1 LTIKEKKTSKTKNK
15 RKYFQNYSLL
25 VNNIETFS
33 LPIKNIITV
42 LFIAEI
48 NIMNQKLLAALL
60 FTSVCLIWGTTWMA
74 MEIAVH
80 SIPPM
85 TATGLR
91 FALAAP
97 LLILAAWKL
106 NIPLLF
112 PAGKRLEFVLISL
125 FYFAAPF
132 TLMIFG
138 EQYISSGLASIIF
151 ANMPVVVLI
160 FAVLVHKQ
168 RVHLHQV
175 AGLLI
180 ALFCLIA
187 IINNEMGV
195 SSNGSMIGVIAMIVA
210 VLMHATIYTSV
221 QSRCKGIHVLT
232 YNALPC
238 LVAAV
243 LLVIVGAIVEQPN
256 VAEFTLISW
265 GAVAYLGVV
274 AGIGGIMAYFQ
285 LNKVAS
291 PFQAS
296 ICFLVFPVIAL
307 ALDSA
312 VNGRSISHDS
322 HLLMIALVIG
332 VLLCKLPMKVLTNLV
347 SKFSP
352 ATNK

>member
-1 LTIKEKKTSKTKNK
+1 MNNK
-15 RKYFQNYSLL
+15 L
-25 VNNIETFS
+25 V
-33 LPIKNIITV
+33 
-42 LFIAEI
+42 
-48 NIMNQKLLAALL
+48 AALL
-60 FTSVCLIWGTTWMA
+60 FISVCLIWGTTWIA

-80 SIPPM
+80 SIPPI

-91 FALAAP
+91 FMLAAP
-97 LLILAAWKL
+97 LLMFVARKL

-112 PAGKRLEFVLISL
+112 PKGKKLEFMLISL

-151 ANMPVVVLI
+151 ATMPVVVLL

-168 RVHLHQV
+168 KVHLHQI
-175 AGLLI
+175 AGLAI
-180 ALFCLIA
+180 ALFCLIT
-187 IINNEMGV
+187 IINNELGV
-195 SSNGSMIGVIAMIVA
+195 NANGSMLGIIAMVVA

-221 QSRCKGIHVLT
+221 QTRCQGIHVLT

-238 LVAAV
+238 LTAAI
-243 LLVIVGAIVEQPN
+243 LLLIGGFIFEQPQLASFTFSSW
-256 VAEFTLISW
+256 VAV
-265 GAVAYLGVV
+265 GYLGIV

-307 ALDSA
+307 GLDSL
-312 VNGRSISHDS
+312 VNDRNVSHDS
-322 HLLMIALVIG
+322 LLLMIALTIG
-332 VLLCKLPMKVLTNLV
+332 VLLCKLPLSFILKIKPRL
-347 SKFSP
+347 
-352 ATNK
+352 ATVNTKI